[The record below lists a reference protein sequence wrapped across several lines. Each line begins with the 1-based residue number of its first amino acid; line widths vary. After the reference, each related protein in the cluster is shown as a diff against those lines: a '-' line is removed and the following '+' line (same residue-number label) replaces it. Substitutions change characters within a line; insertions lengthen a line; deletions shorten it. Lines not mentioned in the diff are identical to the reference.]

1 MQEFIEAYKDTIY
14 FKIAVSLIVIIVAII
29 LYKIILHIFAK
40 SEKIYTKGDQIKKKR
55 ATYFNLFRS
64 ILRYVLIIVTA
75 LAILEINGVKITS
88 LFAGIG
94 ILSIVIGLAVQD
106 LLQDIIRGS
115 SLVSDNYFAVGDV
128 VKYGDIEGKVLIIGL
143 KTTKIQDIRTNNVI
157 SIANRKIDE
166 VEVVSDKI
174 YVEIPMPYELSVET
188 SEKIVKQIIDEIK
201 RDEKVKDCIYKS
213 INKLDS
219 SSINYYI
226 EVDCNPIDKLQVRR
240 DSLRTALIIM
250 EKNKVSVPYTQID
263 IHKK

>member
-14 FKIAVSLIVIIVAII
+14 FKIAVSIIVIIVAII

-143 KTTKIQDIRTNNVI
+143 KTTKIQDIRTSNVI

-188 SEKIVKQIIDEIK
+188 SEKIVNQIIDEIK
-201 RDEKVKDCIYKS
+201 KDEKVKDCIYKS
-213 INKLDS
+213 IN
-219 SSINYYI
+219 INNICVLYF
-226 EVDCNPIDKLQVRR
+226 L
-240 DSLRTALIIM
+240 
-250 EKNKVSVPYTQID
+250 
-263 IHKK
+263 

>member
-1 MQEFIEAYKDTIY
+1 M
-14 FKIAVSLIVIIVAII
+14 
-29 LYKIILHIFAK
+29 
-40 SEKIYTKGDQIKKKR
+40 
-55 ATYFNLFRS
+55 
-64 ILRYVLIIVTA
+64 
-75 LAILEINGVKITS
+75 
-88 LFAGIG
+88 
-94 ILSIVIGLAVQD
+94 
-106 LLQDIIRGS
+106 LQDIIRGS

-143 KTTKIQDIRTNNVI
+143 KTTKIQDIRTSNVI